1 MIWVIEGSVVVGEGG
16 AGEMGDRRNGGSR
29 EQGVFHYRGVH
40 VISLLDEKR
49 VVGSTGRWCPHLIG
63 NIFQLVREGLQSS
76 YA

>member
-1 MIWVIEGSVVVGEGG
+1 MRWGIEGMGG
-16 AGEMGDRRNGGSR
+16 CS

-63 NIFQLVREGLQSS
+63 NIFQQ
-76 YA
+76 